1 MECLCPERTKGHDD
15 DVQGNTD
22 VHTDGHSD
30 VQTSSCI
37 FESASMWPGSASR
50 MGRCTFPVGFLQGRG
65 IAKISTIDNQ
75 LLTKQI
81 ALLKL
86 QELF

>member
-1 MECLCPERTKGHDD
+1 MQR
-15 DVQGNTD
+15 
-22 VHTDGHSD
+22 HTDEVQRHTDD

-65 IAKISTIDNQ
+65 IAQIGVIDYQPFINRA
-75 LLTKQI
+75 

-86 QELF
+86 QEQL